1 MEFRLLSDIFT
12 KVLNMSVTA
21 GIIICAVFFF
31 RLFLRKAP
39 KIFSYLLWGIVLF
52 RLLCPVSVS
61 APFSVLR
68 ICNAP
73 TAETGSPE
81 FISMRPLEHT
91 PGKNPEND
99 SFISKNFLSQSETSV
114 PQSGASS
121 CHSVQTAALKYGSL
135 FWIAGILAMTGYGV
149 VSALCLKRR
158 LAVSIR
164 IKDNVYLSD
173 YIGAPFATG
182 VILPKIY
189 LPHGLSE
196 QETQFIL
203 LHEQTHIQRKDPAIK
218 LLAFFALTIHWFN
231 PLVWAAFSAAERDME
246 MSCDETVMKKIK
258 KDIRTEYSNSLLCL
272 SSGKQPFWGTPLSF
286 GKSSAKSRVSNV
298 MKYKK
303 PALFTV
309 GAASALV
316 IACLL
321 ILCTNPKVKNG
332 SKDSAGEPAPDAAP
346 LSTERSLTAD
356 PPEETDKDT
365 LAKERAPVYS
375 YSPKN
380 DILMGQYGEGFWEGF
395 SDQYTEETVCSVTAD
410 VTHDGILDRLDV
422 IAADYNESPH
432 SDAVERLSGVGLG
445 YVKIYPGIKD
455 GGFEENPLFV
465 TPQLSGSHATNG
477 QVCLVKKDGMDYI
490 LTSNLYEI
498 QGRAEYCYTVFYL
511 DSDRRM
517 AVCAD
522 EQLVNFPVNEAD
534 DPDSPTQKEC
544 VPDFFTEHLKDWTN
558 DSILFISCDVFSE
571 PSVYISTEDTMYTA
585 SDYYDSV
592 LKQR

>member
-272 SSGKQPFWGTPLSF
+272 SSGKQPFWGTPL
-286 GKSSAKSRVSNV
+286 
-298 MKYKK
+298 
-303 PALFTV
+303 
-309 GAASALV
+309 
-316 IACLL
+316 
-321 ILCTNPKVKNG
+321 
-332 SKDSAGEPAPDAAP
+332 
-346 LSTERSLTAD
+346 
-356 PPEETDKDT
+356 
-365 LAKERAPVYS
+365 
-375 YSPKN
+375 
-380 DILMGQYGEGFWEGF
+380 
-395 SDQYTEETVCSVTAD
+395 
-410 VTHDGILDRLDV
+410 
-422 IAADYNESPH
+422 
-432 SDAVERLSGVGLG
+432 
-445 YVKIYPGIKD
+445 
-455 GGFEENPLFV
+455 
-465 TPQLSGSHATNG
+465 
-477 QVCLVKKDGMDYI
+477 
-490 LTSNLYEI
+490 
-498 QGRAEYCYTVFYL
+498 
-511 DSDRRM
+511 
-517 AVCAD
+517 
-522 EQLVNFPVNEAD
+522 
-534 DPDSPTQKEC
+534 
-544 VPDFFTEHLKDWTN
+544 
-558 DSILFISCDVFSE
+558 
-571 PSVYISTEDTMYTA
+571 
-585 SDYYDSV
+585 
-592 LKQR
+592 